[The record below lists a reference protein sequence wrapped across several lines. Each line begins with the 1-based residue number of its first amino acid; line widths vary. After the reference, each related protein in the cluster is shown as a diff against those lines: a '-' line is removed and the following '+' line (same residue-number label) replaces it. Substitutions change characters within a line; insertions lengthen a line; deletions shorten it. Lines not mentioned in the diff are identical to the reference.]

1 MLRKLTKR
9 ERVAIY
15 GLSGVV
21 CLFIVIRFIV
31 FPSIDK
37 RDRLKRVL
45 QVKAESLE
53 EMIALKA
60 EYSALNQRANLS
72 RMHLENRD
80 KDFTLFSFLDRL
92 TGVAGIK
99 ERVTYM
105 KPSTSVQKDSPYKIS
120 QVEMKLQSLTLEQ
133 LTTYLHMIETSTN
146 MVYVK
151 RLSIL
156 KTGNQEGF
164 IDAVLQVEA
173 VEK

>member
-21 CLFIVIRFIV
+21 CLFIIIRFVV

-60 EYSALNQRANLS
+60 EYNTLNQRANLS
-72 RMHLENRD
+72 RMRLESRK

-164 IDAVLQVEA
+164 IDAVIQVEA